1 MHVPFWALIPITTLA
16 AITIVV
22 IAMIVHVA
30 MTDDGR
36 CLFGRRDLYL
46 ENHVLEERWYALY
59 VCVHV
64 RIAAHSYSSL

>member
-1 MHVPFWALIPITTLA
+1 MHVPLWALIPIAILA
-16 AITIVV
+16 AMTVV
-22 IAMIVHVA
+22 AIAAIVHVA

-36 CLFGRRDLYL
+36 RLFGRRDLYL

-59 VCVHV
+59 VCIHV